1 MQTVKKLRK
10 NEEFTRNVGGK
21 MDAIIVEKSNMAISS
36 ILACITGTLCLV
48 NAQMSNEAIIKAHG
62 KVILP
67 SVTSL

>member
-10 NEEFTRNVGGK
+10 NEECTRNVGGK
-21 MDAIIVEKSNMAISS
+21 MDAMAISS

-48 NAQMSNEAIIKAHG
+48 NAQMSNEAIKALG
-62 KVILP
+62 KVVLP

>member
-48 NAQMSNEAIIKAHG
+48 NA
-62 KVILP
+62 
-67 SVTSL
+67 

>member
-10 NEEFTRNVGGK
+10 NEECTRNVGGK
-21 MDAIIVEKSNMAISS
+21 MDAIVVEKSNMAIRS

-48 NAQMSNEAIIKAHG
+48 NAQMNNEAIKAHG
-62 KVILP
+62 KVVLP